1 MNDNNTIDNEII
13 HKEIDLIQSC
23 ISRMANNSFLLKGWA
38 VSLIAVILAIIHEKI
53 NPVLVSIILASI
65 ILCFWY
71 LDAFFLRTERMY
83 RELYNWVIVERPKNN
98 REKLYDLNA
107 KRFEEKVD
115 SISGVML
122 SKTLRLF
129 YGIPFIISIIILI
142 YNLMPML
149 CKIICS
155 K

>member
-1 MNDNNTIDNEII
+1 
-13 HKEIDLIQSC
+13 
-23 ISRMANNSFLLKGWA
+23 
-38 VSLIAVILAIIHEKI
+38 
-53 NPVLVSIILASI
+53 
-65 ILCFWY
+65 
-71 LDAFFLRTERMY
+71 MY

>member
-1 MNDNNTIDNEII
+1 MNDNNTIDNEI
-13 HKEIDLIQSC
+13 IDLIQSC

>member
-71 LDAFFLRTERMY
+71 LDAFFLRTERM
-83 RELYNWVIVERPKNN
+83 
-98 REKLYDLNA
+98 
-107 KRFEEKVD
+107 
-115 SISGVML
+115 
-122 SKTLRLF
+122 
-129 YGIPFIISIIILI
+129 
-142 YNLMPML
+142 
-149 CKIICS
+149 
-155 K
+155 